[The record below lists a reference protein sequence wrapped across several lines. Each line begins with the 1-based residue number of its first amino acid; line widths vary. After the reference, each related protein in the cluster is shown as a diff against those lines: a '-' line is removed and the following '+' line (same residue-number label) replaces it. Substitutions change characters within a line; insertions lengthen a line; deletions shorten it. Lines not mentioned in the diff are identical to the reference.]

1 MNSQILK
8 DYQTRAARTIN
19 THLSYKTRLM
29 EMGLGIC
36 GEVAEI
42 VKIMNSP
49 MTEESRAKMK
59 SEGGDVNWYAA
70 ALCTLHKKELSE
82 VFPTDL
88 QPYPPGVS
96 SDKMVIAAGEIA
108 DYIKKVVA
116 HGHKMDLDRIYVQLQ
131 DLLANL
137 SILLAFY
144 GFDYEEVLWENI
156 EKLLERYPNGFER
169 ARSVNREVQQ

>member
-1 MNSQILK
+1 
-8 DYQTRAARTIN
+8 
-19 THLSYKTRLM
+19 M

-49 MTEESRAKMK
+49 MTDESRAKLK

-70 ALCTLHKKELSE
+70 ALCTLHKYEFSE
-82 VFPTDL
+82 VFPSEL
-88 QPYPPGVS
+88 QPYPPGLS

-116 HGHKMDLDRIYVQLQ
+116 HGHKLELDKIFTQLQ

-137 SILLAFY
+137 VVLLTFY
-144 GFDYEEVLWENI
+144 GFDYDEVLWGNI
-156 EKLLERYPNGFER
+156 AKLEKRYPNGFER
-169 ARSVNREVQQ
+169 ARSINREV